1 MRLEPVSSHHKGQY
15 RLVNDQGI
23 SDEASL
29 VLVVDGAMGSWTEFG
44 ACSKTCTQTN
54 GTSGE
59 EKGGSCNIFYFR
71 EPGADKAVCP
81 TRERWSSMY
90 WGIGGQQ
97 AVWHPSMS
105 RCPVFDNKYFS
116 LFILVRQ
123 TCPFVPLNFEI

>member
-15 RLVNDQGI
+15 RLVNDQGS

-59 EKGGSCNIFYFR
+59 EKKGVVAMFFSGSQERTRQCVPPVNGGLPCTGALVDSRPCGTQACPGAPSLTINIFPY
-71 EPGADKAVCP
+71 
-81 TRERWSSMY
+81 SS
-90 WGIGGQQ
+90 
-97 AVWHPSMS
+97 
-105 RCPVFDNKYFS
+105 
-116 LFILVRQ
+116 
-123 TCPFVPLNFEI
+123 